1 MINGKRFDCNFYT
14 FRHRPESL
22 DYEFVVW
29 VHGNLP
35 CNPHVLDDDD
45 IVEDY
50 CDFQDAVERYLESTG
65 LEWGIVTFDG
75 DFEV

>member
-14 FRHRPESL
+14 FRHNPESL

-29 VHGNLP
+29 VRGNLP
-35 CNPHVLDDDD
+35 CNPNVLDDDD

-65 LEWGIVTFDG
+65 LEWGVVPFDG